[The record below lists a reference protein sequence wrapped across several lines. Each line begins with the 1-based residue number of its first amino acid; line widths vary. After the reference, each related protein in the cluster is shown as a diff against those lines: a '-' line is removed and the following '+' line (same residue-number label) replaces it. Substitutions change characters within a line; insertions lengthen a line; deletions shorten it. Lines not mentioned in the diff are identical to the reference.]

1 MFLPA
6 IMQGDNKRN
15 SACLTASREPH
26 MTYHLSELID
36 LAALQALMESLYRA
50 TGINHALLDNDGT
63 VLTSAGWQPVCTDFH
78 RVNPRT
84 SQRCRESDCHILH
97 HLNDGPYVGY
107 DCLNGLVDYATPVI
121 IEGKHV
127 GSIFTGQIF
136 HAAPDLGF
144 FLRQAQEFDFDTSAY
159 MAAVQQVPIV
169 PRERMPDVMAF
180 LVGLAQMLGQQGLM
194 RLRHAEAKQELRQ
207 LNDNL
212 ARRVLER
219 TAELAEKNR
228 QLERKI
234 AELEQAGTALSQEK
248 QFSDD
253 IINSLP
259 ATFYMLDQSAR
270 LVRWNHK
277 FCEVTGYDPDQ
288 VAEMGALDFFDDE
301 TKPFI
306 EQRILEAFECGESA
320 LEAPLRTSDARRIPH
335 YFTGRKTRIG
345 ERAYVVGF
353 GIDVSAR
360 KQAEELLQQSLL
372 QLRRFSDHQHN
383 IKERERKRIAQDIHD
398 DLGQNLL
405 VLKMDVVALCART
418 KDSHPGLNKRA
429 RVALNN
435 VQSTINSVKLIMND
449 LRPPMLDLGLY
460 SAVQWQIKQ
469 FERMSGLACVLTSA
483 APEDEFGLDEIQTLA
498 VFRILQESLTNIA
511 RHARASEVEIA
522 LTQDQRGFSMEVKDN
537 GVGLQPRDT
546 QKADSFGLIGM
557 KERIHALGGE
567 FVLSTFPDSGTTLS
581 IFIAMGEKKTPSEP
595 PGASPHALCDVAR
608 P

>member
-1 MFLPA
+1 
-6 IMQGDNKRN
+6 
-15 SACLTASREPH
+15 

-36 LAALQALMESLYRA
+36 LDALQALMESLHRA
-50 TGINHALLDNDGT
+50 TGIVHALLDNDGQ
-63 VLTSAGWQPVCTDFH
+63 VLTSAGWQPVCTNFH

-84 SQRCRESDCHILH
+84 AQRCRESDCHILG

-107 DCLNGLVDYATPVI
+107 DCLNGLVDYATPIVI
-121 IEGKHV
+121 DGKHV
-127 GSIFTGQIF
+127 GSMFTGQIF
-136 HAAPDLGF
+136 HAPPDLGF
-144 FLRQAQEFDFDTSAY
+144 FLRQAKEFGFDAPAY
-159 MAAVQQVPIV
+159 MEAVQQVPII

-194 RLRHAEAKQELRQ
+194 RLRHIAAKEELRQ

-212 ARRVLER
+212 ARRVQER
-219 TAELAEKNR
+219 TAELSEKNR

-234 AELEQAGTALSQEK
+234 VELEQAGAALSQEK

-259 ATFYMLDQSAR
+259 GTFYMLDQSAR

-277 FCEVTGYDPDQ
+277 LCEVTGHGPDQ
-288 VAEMGALDFFDDE
+288 LAAMAASDFFDDA
-301 TKPFI
+301 TNPLI

-320 LEAPLRTSDARRIPH
+320 VEAPLLTSDARRIPY
-335 YFTGRKTRIG
+335 YFSARKTRIG

-353 GIDVSAR
+353 GIDISAR
-360 KQAEELLQQSLL
+360 TQAEALLQQSLV
-372 QLRRFSDHQHN
+372 QLRRFSDHQQN
-383 IKERERKRIAQDIHD
+383 IKEQERKRIAQDIHD

-435 VQSTINSVKLIMND
+435 VQSTIGSVKLIMND

-469 FERMSGLACVLTSA
+469 FERASGVACVLASA
-483 APEDEFGLDEIQTLA
+483 APEGEFGLDEVQTLA
-498 VFRILQESLTNIA
+498 VFRVLQESLTNIA
-511 RHARASEVEIA
+511 RHAMASEVEISLA
-522 LTQDQRGFSMEVKDN
+522 QDQRGFSMEVKDN
-537 GVGLQPRDT
+537 GVGLQPGDT
-546 QKADSFGLIGM
+546 QKTNSFGLIGM

-581 IFIAMGEKKTPSEP
+581 IFIAMGEKKTTSEP
-595 PGASPHALCDVAR
+595 SGASPHALCDVDR
-608 P
+608 L